1 MKSRKAEI
9 VRRVHAA
16 PEVRFESHGMS
27 SFGGLVVF
35 DALFRALG
43 LAERLRGCFKH
54 LGSAPVYGIARVTIQ
69 LVVHVLLGF
78 RRLRD
83 RDYYSTDPL
92 VCRLVG
98 VSKLPDVST
107 ITRTL
112 AAADARA
119 AENLREMSRAL
130 VVERLAEEKLAR
142 VTMDFDGSVITTK
155 GHAEGSAVGY
165 NPKRKGARSYYP
177 LFCVVSQV
185 GQFLDVHHRP
195 GNTHDS
201 NGASDFIARC
211 AEAVRT
217 AMPRVTLESRLD
229 SAFYDED
236 VVQKLQ
242 LLAIEFAIAV
252 PFHRLPALKRTVEMR
267 ERWRTIDEQWAYFE
281 LQWAPRTWDRPLRL
295 IVVRQKRKLAHR
307 GPLQLDIFEPINH
320 EYEYKVIA
328 TSKTASASSVIAFF
342 HGRGNHEARFA
353 EAKQFAALDYIPCR
367 RLVAN
372 KIWTYTSLLAHNL
385 SRELQMRTNERART
399 TSPTRSALWDF
410 CLLGTIRNLMIR
422 RAARIT
428 RPANK
433 LTVTI
438 AADGRAQHEIARSLE
453 MLRAA

>member
-1 MKSRKAEI
+1 VKLRKAEI
-9 VRRVHAA
+9 VRRVHAV
-16 PEVRFESHGMS
+16 PRVEFESQGLS

-35 DALFRALG
+35 AALFDALG
-43 LAERLRGCFKH
+43 LAARLRRCFAH
-54 LGSAPVYGIARVTIQ
+54 LGSTRVYGMCRVAMQ

-83 RDYYSTDPL
+83 RDYYATDPL

-112 AAADARA
+112 AAADGRA
-119 AENLREMSRAL
+119 AENLREMSRGL

-142 VTMDFDGSVITTK
+142 VTMDFDGSVLTTK

-177 LFCVVSQV
+177 LFCVISQV

-201 NGASDFIARC
+201 NGASEFIERC
-211 AEAVRT
+211 ADAVRER
-217 AMPRVTLESRLD
+217 MPRVVLESRLD
-229 SAFYDED
+229 SAFYDD
-236 VVQKLQ
+236 SVVQKLES
-242 LLAIEFAIAV
+242 LAIEFAIAV

-267 ERWRTIDEQWAYFE
+267 ERWRVIDQQWAYFE
-281 LQWAPRTWDRPLRL
+281 HEWSPQTWDHKLRL
-295 IVVRQKRKLAHR
+295 VIVRQKRKVSHR
-307 GPLQLDIFEPINH
+307 GPLQLDMFEPVDH

-328 TSKTASASSVIAFF
+328 TSKTASAAAVIDFF

-353 EAKQFAALDYIPCR
+353 EGKQFAALDYIPCR
-367 RLVAN
+367 RLIPN
-372 KIWTYTSLLAHNL
+372 RIWTYTSLLAHNL
-385 SRELQMRTNERART
+385 SRELQMRTTERTRS

-410 CLLGTIRNLMIR
+410 NLLGTIRNLIIR

-428 RPANK
+428 RPSNR

-438 AADGRAQHEIARSLE
+438 AADGHAQHEISRFLAQ
-453 MLRAA
+453 LRAA